1 MPFASHLSQK
11 RDSSATPLGQHSTG
25 GLPRGLWGCPYLT
38 ASLCPH
44 WVSWAFTP
52 GPPRRLAASGSAT
65 LPLQVP
71 HHLPVPLVPALKGCG
86 TVLLP
91 LGPQLRTFWREPDP
105 SRQAAAAAGPRS
117 GAFLATPL
125 RLLTAIR
132 IEWKLLPG
140 PRGHVTGLCLL
151 GLGGPNSLPAQ
162 APWVLPS
169 PNAARSLPASG
180 LLIPATAPGNFS
192 LGEEGE
198 VGFADR
204 LNHNQTG
211 CLRAHLE
218 RAHPGWAVKGGSSH
232 PAPAPCAHTRLSSK
246 GNQHAAFYSLSLE
259 KETGQNIARTNIK
272 AIVRNIF

>member
-11 RDSSATPLGQHSTG
+11 PDSSATPLGQHSTG
-25 GLPRGLWGCPYLT
+25 GLPRGVWGCPYLT

-52 GPPRRLAASGSAT
+52 GPPRRLAASRSAT
-65 LPLQVP
+65 PPLQVP

-86 TVLLP
+86 TILLP
-91 LGPQLRTFWREPDP
+91 LGPQLRTFWRGPDP
-105 SRQAAAAAGPRS
+105 SRLRHPLQQAPDWVPS
-117 GAFLATPL
+117 WATAL

-140 PRGHVTGLCLL
+140 PRGHMTGLCLL
-151 GLGGPNSLPAQ
+151 GLGGPNSLPTQEAR
-162 APWVLPS
+162 VLPS
-169 PNAARSLPASG
+169 PNAPRSLPASG
-180 LLIPATAPGNFS
+180 LLIPATAPGNFL

-218 RAHPGWAVKGGSSH
+218 RGHPG
-232 PAPAPCAHTRLSSK
+232 
-246 GNQHAAFYSLSLE
+246 
-259 KETGQNIARTNIK
+259 
-272 AIVRNIF
+272 